1 MNIAILAIVLVFMIV
16 IRIQIKRSDKKQRK
30 DELSFWAREEEANF
44 TRRQNID
51 NLPYISI
58 TENVKDITRKY
69 PEDEGSVKILPLINT
84 ESRILNLNGIPNTEL
99 KMRYGAPN
107 INLLTEYDKNF
118 TDLITG
124 LQTLCSSVSDDEK
137 ITLLEFATDI
147 GTDISVSYEELA
159 DLYIKNNEPSKIHLL
174 IKKAERIDN
183 IRGPRIIEKMKNKL
197 DNSVF

>member
-124 LQTLCSSVSDDEK
+124 LQTLCSSVSDDVAAVHRERAPVDRHTAAQ
-137 ITLLEFATDI
+137 IMTCPF
-147 GTDISVSYEELA
+147 GRLA
-159 DLYIKNNEPSKIHLL
+159 
-174 IKKAERIDN
+174 
-183 IRGPRIIEKMKNKL
+183 G
-197 DNSVF
+197 